1 MGSEDWVL
9 KRTKL
14 ITNTKKQILQVYS
27 KGQSL
32 PNTVLKKKKKT
43 KSQKMIK
50 YMYEVCFKNRV
61 FFWKGNSRLYKLK
74 LKK

>member
-32 PNTVLKKKKKT
+32 PNTVLKKKKKKRKT
-43 KSQKMIK
+43 QKMIK
-50 YMYEVCFKNRV
+50 NIYVKFALKIGS
-61 FFWKGNSRLYKLK
+61 FFGKVIVGYTN
-74 LKK
+74 

>member
-27 KGQSL
+27 KVQSL
-32 PNTVLKKKKKT
+32 PNTVLKKKKKKRKT
-43 KSQKMIK
+43 QKMIK
-50 YMYEVCFKNRV
+50 NIYVKFALKIGS
-61 FFWKGNSRLYKLK
+61 FFGKVIVGYTN
-74 LKK
+74 

>member
-14 ITNTKKQILQVYS
+14 TTNTKKQILKVYS

-32 PNTVLKKKKKT
+32 PNTVLKKQNKVTKNNKT
-43 KSQKMIK
+43 YI
-50 YMYEVCFKNRV
+50 
-61 FFWKGNSRLYKLK
+61 
-74 LKK
+74 

>member
-14 ITNTKKQILQVYS
+14 ITNTKKEILQVYS

-32 PNTVLKKKKKT
+32 PNTVLKKKKK
-43 KSQKMIK
+43 KQSHKKMIK

-61 FFWKGNSRLYKLK
+61 FFFGKVIVGYTS
-74 LKK
+74 

>member
-14 ITNTKKQILQVYS
+14 ITNTKKHTLEVYS

-32 PNTVLKKKKKT
+32 PNTVLKKKKKNKVT
-43 KSQKMIK
+43 KNDKI
-50 YMYEVCFKNRV
+50 YV
-61 FFWKGNSRLYKLK
+61 
-74 LKK
+74 

>member
-14 ITNTKKQILQVYS
+14 ITNTKKQTLQVYS

-32 PNTVLKKKKKT
+32 PNTVLKKKKT
-43 KSQKMIK
+43 KDTKNDKK
-50 YMYEVCFKNRV
+50 YICEVCIKNRV